1 MPPKQVTAASQGRG
15 STSASAAAGSSKSKP
30 ASSSSRATQ
39 KPAKASRAANSDLSD
54 LDVFA
59 EDVEEEEV
67 RPPRQI
73 QQQRQRRPRAEEE
86 GAMDVDDHMA
96 GDGDDVYNDD
106 DDDDAPET
114 IPPDLLTRLLHEFFE
129 KEGTR
134 ISRDANAAVAKYMDI
149 FVRETIARTAV
160 EKDSGFL
167 EVSFVIRYSALPRGL
182 GWVSVVGLNWTE
194 LMRWGD
200 WLTWWFQV
208 EDLEKVAPQLLLDL

>member
-1 MPPKQVTAASQGRG
+1 MPPKQTTAASRGRG

-39 KPAKASRAANSDLSD
+39 KPAKASRVGNPDLSD

-59 EDVEEEEV
+59 EDAEEEEV
-67 RPPRQI
+67 HPPRQK
-73 QQQRQRRPRAEEE
+73 QQQRQRRPRTEEE
-86 GAMDVDDHMA
+86 GAMDVDDMA
-96 GDGDDVYNDD
+96 GDGDDVYNDGGD

-160 EKDSGFL
+160 EKESGFL
-167 EVSFVIRYSALPRGL
+167 E
-182 GWVSVVGLNWTE
+182 
-194 LMRWGD
+194 
-200 WLTWWFQV
+200 V
-208 EDLEKVAPQLLLDL
+208 EDLEKVAPQLLLDLKGETLANAKA

>member
-1 MPPKQVTAASQGRG
+1 MPPKQTTAASRGRG

-30 ASSSSRATQ
+30 TSSSSRTTQ
-39 KPAKASRAANSDLSD
+39 KPAKTSRAANSDLSD

-59 EDVEEEEV
+59 EDEEEEEV
-67 RPPRQI
+67 RPPRQK
-73 QQQRQRRPRAEEE
+73 QQQRQRRPRTEEE
-86 GAMDVDDHMA
+86 GAMDVDDDMA
-96 GDGDDVYNDD
+96 GDGDDVYDD

-134 ISRDANAAVAKYMDI
+134 ISKDANAAVTKYMDI

-160 EKDSGFL
+160 EKESGFL
-167 EVSFVIRYSALPRGL
+167 E
-182 GWVSVVGLNWTE
+182 
-194 LMRWGD
+194 
-200 WLTWWFQV
+200 V

>member
-1 MPPKQVTAASQGRG
+1 MPPKQTTAASRRLG
-15 STSASAAAGSSKSKP
+15 STSASTAAGPSRPKP
-30 ASSSSRATQ
+30 TSSSSRTTQ
-39 KPAKASRAANSDLSD
+39 KPAKASRVANSDLSD

-59 EDVEEEEV
+59 EDAEEEEG
-67 RPPRQI
+67 RAPRQK
-73 QQQRQRRPRAEEE
+73 QQQRRQRPRAKGE
-86 GAMDVDDHMA
+86 GAMDVDETAD
-96 GDGDDVYNDD
+96 DGAEDDGA

-160 EKDSGFL
+160 EKESGFL
-167 EVSFVIRYSALPRGL
+167 E
-182 GWVSVVGLNWTE
+182 
-194 LMRWGD
+194 
-200 WLTWWFQV
+200 V